1 MSDQLRVDPA
11 ELITAAASHRQRGQ
25 QWQTVARTPPNDPD
39 ALSAAW
45 GPIAH
50 ATTQQL
56 RVFNEQRAAN
66 AEAIAGEHDN
76 LADKLTD
83 AAHRYTATDERGAS
97 EVTDSSDRD
106 RGEGGDRRDPS
117 IQALDTPSHDKPYT
131 GPDKITLGDPAP
143 TSELPGAGY
152 WVVDKTQAY
161 PTDQVPPGLTP
172 GPKTPTTMP
181 DQIRT
186 GPYTGQMSMG
196 QPDAATTGFDYEH
209 NYHFRIAGIEP
220 TDTTKMVQIGDSW
233 YPATWNRY
241 AYEVQDL
248 NRIVGIGDLGAISE
262 IPSASAWTPISHSEI
277 RQLSHQFP
285 TNTFY
290 LPDGCGSN
298 LQLVDTNIRNTPFQ
312 GPVVPII
319 RMGR

>member
-1 MSDQLRVDPA
+1 M
-11 ELITAAASHRQRGQ
+11 ASSGRPSPKPLP
-25 QWQTVARTPPNDPD
+25 TIRTPFRRPGGQSHTPP
-39 ALSAAW
+39 LSSCARS
-45 GPIAH
+45 
-50 ATTQQL
+50 TK
-56 RVFNEQRAAN
+56 RAVN
-66 AEAIAGEHDN
+66 AQAIAGEHDT

-83 AAHRYTATDERGAS
+83 AAYRYTATDEHGAS
-97 EVTDSSDRD
+97 QVSDSGDRD
-106 RGEGGDRRDPS
+106 PGRTDPT
-117 IQALDTPSHDKPYT
+117 IQPLDTPSHDKPYT
-131 GPDKITLGDPAP
+131 GPDKIVLGDPAP

-152 WVVDKTQAY
+152 WVIDKTQAY
-161 PTDQVPPGLTP
+161 PNDQVPPGLTP
-172 GPKTPTTMP
+172 GPKMPTSMP
-181 DQIRT
+181 DHIRT
-186 GPYTGQMSMG
+186 GPYTGQMSTG
-196 QPDAATTGFDYEH
+196 QPNAATTGFDYEH

-220 TDTTKMVQIGDSW
+220 TDTTKMVQVGDSW

-262 IPSASAWTPISHSEI
+262 IPSPSAWTPISHTEI

-298 LQLVDTNIRNTPFQ
+298 LQLVDTTVRNYQ